1 MVGRGR
7 SLGECNAL
15 VMGFPATQKPV
26 GAVDQS
32 EQLVS
37 LTSNKAVPWLRKRE
51 CDTQGRLQ
59 PVEGSWEPLAFI
71 LKLFDKNT

>member
-1 MVGRGR
+1 MLDITITLCYIVYVIEREDI
-7 SLGECNAL
+7 S
-15 VMGFPATQKPV
+15 PV
-26 GAVDQS
+26 GAVDQR

-71 LKLFDKNT
+71 LKLFKEIP